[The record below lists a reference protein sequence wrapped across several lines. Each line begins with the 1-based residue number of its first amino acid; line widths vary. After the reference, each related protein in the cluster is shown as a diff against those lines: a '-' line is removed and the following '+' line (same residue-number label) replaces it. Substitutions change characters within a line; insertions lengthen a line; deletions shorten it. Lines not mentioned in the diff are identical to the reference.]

1 MLSSHADT
9 SHINHDFGWRGRGKK
24 EKKEGWGEE
33 EEEQGG
39 RSLPSICSSSFA
51 PAVTA
56 ARRRLAVTL
65 KAMCVGEF
73 ANSSYT

>member
-9 SHINHDFGWRGRGKK
+9 SHINHDFGWRGKK
-24 EKKEGWGEE
+24 EKKEGWK

-65 KAMCVGEF
+65 KAM
-73 ANSSYT
+73 

>member
-39 RSLPSICSSSFA
+39 RSPPFHMLLLLRPRCDCRAAA
-51 PAVTA
+51 PCRDFKSHVSG
-56 ARRRLAVTL
+56 RIRQQFL
-65 KAMCVGEF
+65 
-73 ANSSYT
+73 